1 MGVAVLQIEHVA
13 GLLSGPSVLEHCSL
27 VGLPL
32 GHGELEGE
40 LRVLIARQVIG
51 HVNLLRHLEARLAF
65 VRHAHA
71 GGAREQGIQVH
82 AAQIGAGAL
91 RISVTRHVV
100 LRDAHTYPARLG
112 LQAVGFARL
121 GGPILV
127 DTSVGAVLE
136 VHRVFITGGRHIG
149 PLQITRSVERAGL
162 P

>member
-27 VGLPL
+27 VGPPL

-40 LRVLIARQVIG
+40 LRVLIARQASG

-82 AAQIGAGAL
+82 VAQIGAGAL
-91 RISVTRHVV
+91 RISDTRLI

>member
-71 GGAREQGIQVH
+71 GGTREQGIQVH
-82 AAQIGAGAL
+82 VAQIGAGAL